1 MTTVTKDDIRP
12 EAVMTEDGL
21 RQWEALPPAE
31 QLERL
36 RAAIKSG
43 IASGQS
49 ASSMDDIWSRLE
61 ARLANAK
68 L

>member
-1 MTTVTKDDIRP
+1 MTATIKNDIRP
-12 EAVMTEDGL
+12 EAVMTEDEL
-21 RQWEALPPAE
+21 RRWEALPPAE

-36 RAAIKSG
+36 RVAIAGG
-43 IASGQS
+43 ITSGQS
-49 ASSMDDIWSRLE
+49 ASSMYDIWSRLE

>member
-1 MTTVTKDDIRP
+1 MVPVIENNIRP
-12 EAVMTEDGL
+12 EAVMTEDEL

-49 ASSMDDIWSRLE
+49 TSSMDDIWSRLE